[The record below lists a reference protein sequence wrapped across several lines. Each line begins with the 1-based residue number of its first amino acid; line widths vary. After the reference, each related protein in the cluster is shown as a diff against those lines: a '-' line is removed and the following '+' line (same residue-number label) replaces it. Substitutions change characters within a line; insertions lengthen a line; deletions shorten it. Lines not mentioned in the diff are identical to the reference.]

1 VAFKMQPLRTNLNL
15 NFFKNKE
22 IQALRLLATKNLIL
36 LQTLTILQRMW
47 KIRSDLKKKNL
58 NNQWN

>member
-1 VAFKMQPLRTNLNL
+1 MQPLRTNLNL

-22 IQALRLLATKNLIL
+22 IQVLRLLATKNLML

-47 KIRSDLKKKNL
+47 KTSLDLKRKNL
-58 NNQWN
+58 KNQWN